1 MEIHR
6 LIITIKIAQY
16 RRGIMQ
22 VAEID
27 DLLTKASNI
36 LHSQAEKKRYQA
48 DLQNRI
54 EILDEEVKQKSEAV
68 DRYIRASTIVGN
80 VSDENIKVT
89 LNGITNVINKALA
102 VLFPEDPRKIQIEQT
117 MYRNLYPHFNVTL
130 LTGFDEKKR
139 TFKQSG
145 TGLAQIVSFLFDVSL
160 NDARNG
166 RKLIVLDEVLNGL
179 HPDAKALM
187 RDLMLAL
194 SNRYQFVIVEYG
206 FDVGKQY
213 EVVKR
218 GKQSTV
224 EHYESGTYYQDQ
236 VLKRLN
242 KSNEEFE

>member
-1 MEIHR
+1 MNV
-6 LIITIKIAQY
+6 T
-16 RRGIMQ
+16 
-22 VAEID
+22 EID
-27 DLLTKASNI
+27 DLLSRSNNI
-36 LHSQAEKKRYQA
+36 LYAQAEKKRHQE
-48 DLQNRI
+48 DLQDRI
-54 EILDEEVKQKSEAV
+54 SKLDEEVRLKSEAV

-80 VSDENIKVT
+80 VSDENIKTT
-89 LNGITNVINKALA
+89 LTSITGMINKALA
-102 VLFPEDPRKIQIEQT
+102 VLFPEDPRKITIEQT

-166 RKLIVLDEVLNGL
+166 RKLIILDEVLNGL

-187 RDLMLAL
+187 RDLMIAL
-194 SNRYQFVIVEYG
+194 SNRYQFIIVEYG

-224 EHYESGTYYQDQ
+224 THYENGTYYQDQ
-236 VLKRLN
+236 VLKRMKN
-242 KSNEEFE
+242 KEEEFV

>member
-1 MEIHR
+1 MNV
-6 LIITIKIAQY
+6 T
-16 RRGIMQ
+16 
-22 VAEID
+22 EID
-27 DLLTKASNI
+27 DLLSRSNNI
-36 LHSQAEKKRYQA
+36 LYAQAEKKRHQE
-48 DLQNRI
+48 DLQDRI
-54 EILDEEVKQKSEAV
+54 SKLDEEVRLKSEAV

-80 VSDENIKVT
+80 VSDENIKTT
-89 LNGITNVINKALA
+89 LTSITGMINKALA
-102 VLFPEDPRKIQIEQT
+102 VLFPEDPRKITIEQT

-166 RKLIVLDEVLNGL
+166 RKLIILDEVLNGL

-187 RDLMLAL
+187 RDLMIAL
-194 SNRYQFVIVEYG
+194 SNRYQFIIVEYG

-224 EHYESGTYYQDQ
+224 THYENGTYYQDQ
-236 VLKRLN
+236 VLKRMKN
-242 KSNEEFE
+242 KEEEF

>member
-1 MEIHR
+1 MN
-6 LIITIKIAQY
+6 
-16 RRGIMQ
+16 
-22 VAEID
+22 VVEID
-27 DLLTKASNI
+27 DLISRSNNI
-36 LHSQAEKKRYQA
+36 LYAQAEKKRHQE
-48 DLQNRI
+48 DLQDRI
-54 EILDEEVKQKSEAV
+54 AKLDEEVRLKSEAV

-80 VSDENIKVT
+80 VSDENIKNT
-89 LNGITNVINKALA
+89 LTSITGMINKALA
-102 VLFPEDPRKIQIEQT
+102 VLFPEDPRKITIEQT

-166 RKLIVLDEVLNGL
+166 RKLIILDEVLNGL

-187 RDLMLAL
+187 RDLMIAL
-194 SNRYQFVIVEYG
+194 SNRYQFIIVEYG

-224 EHYESGTYYQDQ
+224 THYESGTYYQDQ
-236 VLKRLN
+236 VLKRM
-242 KSNEEFE
+242 KSKEEFA

>member
-1 MEIHR
+1 MNV
-6 LIITIKIAQY
+6 T
-16 RRGIMQ
+16 
-22 VAEID
+22 EID
-27 DLLTKASNI
+27 DLLSRSNNI
-36 LHSQAEKKRYQA
+36 LYAQAEKKRHQE
-48 DLQNRI
+48 DLQDRI
-54 EILDEEVKQKSEAV
+54 SKLDEEVRLKSEAV

-80 VSDENIKVT
+80 VSDENIKTT
-89 LNGITNVINKALA
+89 LTSITGMINKALA
-102 VLFPEDPRKIQIEQT
+102 VLFPEDPRKITIEQT

-166 RKLIVLDEVLNGL
+166 RKLIILDEVLNGL

-187 RDLMLAL
+187 RDLMIAL
-194 SNRYQFVIVEYG
+194 SNRYQFIIVEYG

-224 EHYESGTYYQDQ
+224 THYENGTYYQDQ
-236 VLKRLN
+236 VLKRMKN
-242 KSNEEFE
+242 KEEEFA